1 MKTIWNVVFTHHRE
15 GRNVSCRCHFHSL
28 GQSNL
33 IFADL
38 NVKTIWNVAFTH
50 HREGRNVSCRC
61 HWRSNRSS
69 ADNHSRWWLRSSRK
83 NCWLLKK
90 YRKQIYIAKLFFL
103 QFKLSFKLICCFV
116 LNSFVL
122 IIVKENT
129 KIKGDGECV
138 CGWGG

>member
-1 MKTIWNVVFTHHRE
+1 MKTIFNVVFTHHREGRCRCYWRGNRTCIDQNVKTIWNVVFTHHRE

-38 NVKTIWNVAFTH
+38 NVKTIWNIAFTH

-90 YRKQIYIAKLFFL
+90 YRKQIYIAKLFFYS
-103 QFKLSFKLICCFV
+103 LS
-116 LNSFVL
+116 
-122 IIVKENT
+122 
-129 KIKGDGECV
+129 
-138 CGWGG
+138 